1 MSSDRNFLV
10 NYGWNG
16 FFESHLAEI
25 ISDGLKIGRIICEE
39 RNLYRIQFSQEN
51 KVWGQV
57 TGKKQFEATSREDFP
72 AVGDWI
78 LAKSSGAD
86 GRVIIQEI
94 LPRKSTLKR
103 KQVGSSDGQIL
114 STNVDYGFITSSL
127 NHDLNIRRIERYVTL
142 IKDAGVE
149 PVILLTKADLAEQA
163 EQFRQQ
169 VQKSFPALQ
178 VYAISQDAFEKAGFF
193 KELLKPGTTSVFLGS
208 SGVGK
213 STLVNYLI
221 GEQRLK
227 TQGIREDD
235 DKGRHTTTS
244 RQLFVSRFGGLVID
258 TPGMRELQL
267 LDHEE
272 GLSSQFEDI
281 EALFQRCRFSDCRH
295 ETEPGCAVI
304 AALEQETLESERW
317 QSYQKLLREI
327 RHTQRKQDKALA
339 AEEKKKWKKITQ
351 ALRDKY
357 KVRE

>member
-16 FFESHLAEI
+16 FFESHLSEI
-25 ISDGLKIGRIICEE
+25 NSDGLKIGRVICEE
-39 RNLYRIQFSQEN
+39 RNLYRIQFSQDY

-86 GRVIIQEI
+86 DRVIIQEV
-94 LPRKSTLKR
+94 LPRKSVLKR
-103 KQVGSSDGQIL
+103 KQVGSGDSQIL
-114 STNVDYGFITSSL
+114 STNVDYGFVTSSL
-127 NHDLNIRRIERYVTL
+127 NDDLNIRRIERYVTL

-149 PVILLTKADLAEQA
+149 PVLLLTKADLSAEASALTQK
-163 EQFRQQ
+163 
-169 VQKSFPALQ
+169 VQKSFSTLQ
-178 VYAISQDAFEKAGFF
+178 VYAVSQESFENANFF
-193 KELLKPGTTSVFLGS
+193 KELLVPGTTSVFLGS

-213 STLVNYLI
+213 STVVNYLI
-221 GEQRLK
+221 GEQHLK
-227 TQGIREDD
+227 TQSIREDD

-272 GLSSQFEDI
+272 GLSSQFEEV
-281 EALFQRCRFSDCRH
+281 EALLGQCRFSDCQH
-295 ETEPGCAVI
+295 ETEPGCAI
-304 AALEQETLESERW
+304 LQAFEDGALEIDRW
-317 QSYQKLLREI
+317 QSYQKLLREV
-327 RHTQRKQDKALA
+327 RHAQRKQDKALA
-339 AEEKKKWKKITQ
+339 SEEKKKWKKISQ
-351 ALRDKY
+351 ALRDKC
-357 KVRE
+357 RLDE

>member
-25 ISDGLKIGRIICEE
+25 NSDGLKIGRVICEE
-39 RNLYRIQFSQEN
+39 RNLYRIQFSQDY

-57 TGKKQFEATSREDFP
+57 TGKKQFEAQSREDFP

-78 LAKSSGAD
+78 LAKASGSD
-86 GRVIIQEI
+86 DRVIIQEI
-94 LPRKSTLKR
+94 LPRKSMLKR
-103 KQVGSSDGQIL
+103 KQAGGSDSQIL
-114 STNVDYGFITSSL
+114 STNVDYGFVTSSL
-127 NHDLNIRRIERYVTL
+127 NDDLNIRRIERYVTL
-142 IKDAGVE
+142 IQDAGVE
-149 PVILLTKADLAEQA
+149 PVLLLTKADLSAEADELTQK
-163 EQFRQQ
+163 
-169 VQKSFPALQ
+169 VQKSFPTLQ
-178 VYAISQDAFEKAGFF
+178 VYAISQENFENAHFF

-227 TQGIREDD
+227 TQSIREDD

-272 GLSSQFEDI
+272 GLSSQFEEV
-281 EALFQRCRFSDCRH
+281 EALLSQCRFSDCQH
-295 ETEPGCAVI
+295 ETEPGCAI
-304 AALEQETLESERW
+304 IQALEDGSLEDERW
-317 QSYQKLLREI
+317 QSYQKLLREV
-327 RHTQRKQDKALA
+327 RHAQRKQDKALA
-339 AEEKKKWKKITQ
+339 SEEKKKWKKISQ

-357 KVRE
+357 KLRE

>member
-16 FFESHLAEI
+16 FFESHLSEI
-25 ISDGLKIGRIICEE
+25 NSDGLKIGRVICEE
-39 RNLYRIQFSQEN
+39 RNLYRIQFSPEY
-51 KVWGQV
+51 KAWGQV

-86 GRVIIQEI
+86 DRVIIQEV
-94 LPRKSTLKR
+94 LPRKSVLKR
-103 KQVGSSDGQIL
+103 KQVGSGDSQIL
-114 STNVDYGFITSSL
+114 STNVDYGFVTSSL
-127 NHDLNIRRIERYVTL
+127 NDDLNIRRIERYVTL

-149 PVILLTKADLAEQA
+149 PVLLLTKADLSAEASALTQK
-163 EQFRQQ
+163 
-169 VQKSFPALQ
+169 VQKSFSTLQ
-178 VYAISQDAFEKAGFF
+178 VYAVSQESFENANFF
-193 KELLKPGTTSVFLGS
+193 KELLVPGTTSVFLGS

-213 STLVNYLI
+213 STVVNYLI
-221 GEQRLK
+221 GEQHLK
-227 TQGIREDD
+227 TQSIREDD

-272 GLSSQFEDI
+272 GLSSQFEEV
-281 EALFQRCRFSDCRH
+281 EALLGQCRFSDCQH
-295 ETEPGCAVI
+295 ETEPGCAI
-304 AALEQETLESERW
+304 LQAFEDGALEIDRW
-317 QSYQKLLREI
+317 QSYQKLLREV
-327 RHTQRKQDKALA
+327 RHAQRKQDKALA
-339 AEEKKKWKKITQ
+339 SEEKKKWKKISQ

-357 KVRE
+357 RLDE